1 MVNTNN
7 NLVFGLDIGTRSV
20 VGTVGIKL
28 SEKDFIVEAMSVKEH
43 DTRAMIDGQIHDI
56 YMVTRTISDVKRELE
71 DKIGGKLDKVCI
83 AAAGRVL
90 KTQTVITDIEFPVEK
105 VVTDEDVYALEM
117 AGVEDAYK
125 KLLDE
130 INSKDL
136 RFYCVGYSA
145 VKYFVNGYSISK
157 LQGHRANKISVE
169 LLATFLPEEVIEG
182 LYSAVEGAGLTVE
195 NLTLEPIA
203 AINVAIPEKFRLLN
217 IALVDVGA
225 GTSDICITK
234 EGSVTAYGMIPFAG
248 DELTEAIAHKYLVEF
263 NEAERI
269 KVESTKKKQISF
281 TDIMGMKSKLTAE
294 QIQQDLEPEFS
305 KIAEKIAEKIIAL
318 NGDKT
323 VSAVFVVGGGGKY
336 PGFVE
341 ALAKALNIPK
351 ERVALRGE
359 EVLTNVIFR
368 ETGIKKDPLIV
379 TPVGI
384 CLNYYENKN
393 SFVQVKANGSNI
405 KIFDN
410 NNLNIADVA
419 LAIGIKNEELF
430 PKNGKKLTF
439 TYNGVEKSVR
449 GDSGEPA
456 KIMLNG
462 KSAFITSKIKNKDE
476 VEIIPST
483 IGEDAHTTVGKIAG
497 FKEFNDVTIDG
508 NVIKVPTMVMVNGS
522 FVSSAYDVKENDNI
536 ETKQTYTLSEICEL
550 TGVEF
555 GFEYTRNG
563 EKITPETIIN
573 SGDVLDK
580 VVIQPEISYAPSV
593 EPEPEDVYEDV
604 YEDTKVNT
612 KVDTVVDTP
621 FVKVAESVKKETK
634 VSSDI
639 FVVVNG
645 NVVRMHGKDKYI
657 FVDVLDFY
665 NFDTSVLGGSRL
677 VLKVNEL
684 PADFT
689 TPVKDGDIIDIFW
702 ER

>member
-71 DKIGGKLDKVCI
+71 DKIGTKLDKVCI

-90 KTQTVITDIEFPVEK
+90 KTQTVMTDIEFPVEK
-105 VVTDEDVYALEM
+105 VVTDEDVYALDM

-130 INSKDL
+130 IDSKEL

-145 VKYFVNGYSISK
+145 VKYFVNGYSINK

-234 EGSVTAYGMIPFAG
+234 EGSVSAYGMIPYAG

-269 KVESTKKKQISF
+269 KVESTKKKMISF
-281 TDIMGMKSKLTAE
+281 TDIMGIKSKLTAE
-294 QIQQDLEPEFS
+294 QIQEDLEPEFS
-305 KIAEKIAEKIIAL
+305 KIAKKIADKIISL
-318 NGDKT
+318 NGGKS

-341 ALAKALNIPK
+341 SLAKALDIPK
-351 ERVALRGE
+351 ERAALRGE

-368 ETGIKKDPLIV
+368 EEGIKKDPLIV

-393 SFVQVKANGSNI
+393 SFVQIKANGSNI

-419 LAIGIKNEELF
+419 LAIGIKNEDLF

-439 TYNGVEKSVR
+439 TYNGVEKTLK

-456 KIMLNG
+456 KILLNG
-462 KSAFITSKIKNKDE
+462 KPAFITSKIKNKDV
-476 VEIIPST
+476 VEITAST
-483 IGEDAHTTVGKIAG
+483 TGQDAQVSIGRIIG
-497 FKEFNDVTIDG
+497 FKEYNEIIIDG
-508 NVIKVPTMVMVNGS
+508 NTVNVPTIAMANGS
-522 FVSSAYDVKENDNI
+522 FVSSVYDVKENDNI
-536 ETKQTYTLSEICEL
+536 ETKQTYTISEISEL
-550 TGVEF
+550 TGIEY
-555 GFEYTRNG
+555 GFEYKLNG
-563 EKITPETIIN
+563 EKITPETIIKQ
-573 SGDVLDK
+573 GDVLEKIIAPVEVLSEK
-580 VVIQPEISYAPSV
+580 VEENRINPIINEEPHKEIYKETPVTIQKPI
-593 EPEPEDVYEDV
+593 
-604 YEDTKVNT
+604 
-612 KVDTVVDTP
+612 
-621 FVKVAESVKKETK
+621 KKEQK
-634 VSSDI
+634 SNSEI

-645 NVVRMHGKDKYI
+645 KVVRMTGKNKYI

-665 NFDTSVLGGSRL
+665 EFDTSVLGGTRL
-677 VLKVNEL
+677 ILRVNEL
-684 PADFT
+684 PAEFT
-689 TPVKDGDIIDIFW
+689 TPIKDGDIIAIYW

>member
-20 VGTVGIKL
+20 VGTVGIKI

-71 DKIGGKLDKVCI
+71 DKIGSKLDKVCI

-105 VVTDEDVYALEM
+105 VVTDEDVYALDM

-125 KLLDE
+125 KLLEE

-182 LYSAVEGAGLTVE
+182 LYSAVEGAGLPVE

-234 EGSVTAYGMIPFAG
+234 DGSVTAYGMIPYAG

-269 KVESTKKKQISF
+269 KVESTKKKLISF
-281 TDIMGMKSKLTAE
+281 TDIMGIKSKLTAE
-294 QIQQDLEPEFS
+294 QIQEDLEPEFS
-305 KIAEKIAEKIIAL
+305 KIAKKIADKIISL
-318 NGDKT
+318 NGDKS

-341 ALAKALNIPK
+341 SLAKALNIPK
-351 ERVALRGE
+351 ERAALRGE

-368 ETGIKKDPLIV
+368 EDGIKKDPLIV

-419 LAIGIKNEELF
+419 LALGIKNEDLF
-430 PKNGKKLTF
+430 PKNGNKLKF
-439 TYNGVEKSVR
+439 TYNGVEKIIK

-456 KIMLNG
+456 KILLNG
-462 KSAFITSKIKNKDE
+462 KTAFITSKIKNKDV
-476 VEIIPST
+476 VEITAST
-483 IGEDAHTTVGKIAG
+483 IGQDAHISVGRISG
-497 FKEFNDVTIDG
+497 FKEFNDVFIDG
-508 NVIKVPTMVMVNGS
+508 VNVKVPTIVMANGS
-522 FVSSAYDVKENDNI
+522 FVSSFYDVQENDNI
-536 ETKQTYTLSEICEL
+536 ETKQTYTISEIGEL
-550 TGVEF
+550 TGVEY
-555 GFEYTRNG
+555 GFDFTLNG
-563 EKITPETIIN
+563 EKITPDTVIKA
-573 SGDVLDK
+573 GDVLNK
-580 VVIQPEISYAPSV
+580 IVVQVEVKELVSDIVDELEIKEEVLETTPV
-593 EPEPEDVYEDV
+593 VVPEPI
-604 YEDTKVNT
+604 
-612 KVDTVVDTP
+612 
-621 FVKVAESVKKETK
+621 KKETK
-634 VSSDI
+634 LSSDI

-645 NVVRMHGKDKYI
+645 KVVRMTGKNKYI

-665 NFDTSVLGGSRL
+665 DFDTSVLGGTRL
-677 VLKVNEL
+677 ILKVNEL
-684 PADFT
+684 SAEFT
-689 TPVKDGDIIDIFW
+689 TPIKDGDIIDIYW